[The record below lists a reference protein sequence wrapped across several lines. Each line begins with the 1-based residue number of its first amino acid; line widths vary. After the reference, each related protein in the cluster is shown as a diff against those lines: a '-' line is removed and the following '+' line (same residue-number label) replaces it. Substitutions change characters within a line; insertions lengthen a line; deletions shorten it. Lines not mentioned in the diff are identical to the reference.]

1 LELGR
6 ELDLERVQV
15 VDLNRRGVVLSVGSP
30 TIVIGVGTGMEIG
43 AGKGID
49 TGTGNMLNVTV
60 TTVFLAYIA
69 IWL

>member
-1 LELGR
+1 M
-6 ELDLERVQV
+6 
-15 VDLNRRGVVLSVGSP
+15 LSVGPP